1 MLSNTTLGDR
11 IANGRI
17 AKSYSEQQLAQR
29 LGVDAATVEKWE
41 SGENK
46 PRASRIDQL
55 SGVLNVPLTWL
66 MAGTDSQVAVAVDAP
81 NFAETKIIE
90 EKLEKASQLVNEL
103 SFLLAELQGQ
113 ARRVQRDIDVE

>member
-1 MLSNTTLGDR
+1 MLSNSTLGDR
-11 IANGRI
+11 IANARI

-29 LGVDAATVEKWE
+29 LGVNAATVEMWE
-41 SGENK
+41 SGEDE

-55 SGVLNVPLTWL
+55 SGVLNVPLAWL
-66 MAGTDSQVAVAVDAP
+66 MAGTDSRVAVDTP
-81 NFAETKIIE
+81 NFAETKLIE

-113 ARRVQRDIDVE
+113 TRRVQRDIDVE